1 MDNLICKAITLKGRR
16 CNFASKYGDYCGIHK
31 NVQRNFEN
39 QREKQLCSQK
49 LKECQSDYEKDTKKL
64 SRMIDKREKV
74 IDKKNQKIKILNV
87 AVDEA
92 LRIGE
97 EVAADLIQI
106 NDNQKKVIK
115 QISKKIV
122 KEKNLKP
129 ISDSRIKELKSKA
142 KKLKKMNN

>member
-1 MDNLICKAITLKGRR
+1 MVSYLCEAITLKGTR
-16 CNFASKYGDYCGIHK
+16 CKNLKKYGDYCGIHK
-31 NVQRNFEN
+31 NFQKDF
-39 QREKQLCSQK
+39 EKQLCSQK

-64 SRMIDKREKV
+64 SRMIDKRERV
-74 IDKKNQKIKILNV
+74 IDKKNKKIKILNV

-97 EVAADLIQI
+97 EVAADLIQD
-106 NDNQKKVIK
+106 NENQKKVIK

-129 ISDSRIKELKSKA
+129 ISNSRIKELKSKA
-142 KKLKKMNN
+142 KKLKKKINN